1 MELAR
6 KIMNYAGSLFDVVG
20 FSRHSSG
27 ETLLITGL
35 ESTAERN
42 LDEFGLPDG
51 DFHLIGFEKYVHA
64 GLEKLL
70 DFIRNE
76 GIDAE
81 LIGKLGYPRKREVN
95 LKEEAIRAG
104 LCRRVKNTLVVHPR
118 YGTRLRFMAIRI
130 NAQMELPAQSA
141 LTEEENSS
149 CSGCT
154 ICLDACPVKILEPY
168 RMLNTSACLSNT
180 TTMTK
185 ENGLLIPCD
194 LCVHLCPLNRE

>member
-1 MELAR
+1 MELAQ
-6 KIMNYAGSLFDVVG
+6 KIMSYAGSLFDVAG
-20 FSRHSSG
+20 FGQHSSG
-27 ETLLITGL
+27 ETLLIVGL

-51 DFHLIGFEKYVHA
+51 DFHLIGFEKYVRS

-70 DFIRNE
+70 YFIRNE

-95 LKEEAIRAG
+95 LKEMAIRAG

-185 ENGLLIPCD
+185 EKGLLIPCD
-194 LCVHLCPLNRE
+194 LCVHVCPLNRE